1 MIHDLDCTLRTLLKR
16 ELPPSLAQQVDI
28 SFDAPDD
35 SFTPSSPAVNLFLY
49 DIQEN
54 RGLRQVEPLVGRQ
67 ENGMAV
73 KRRPPARVDCSYLV
87 TAWSADAENEH
98 MILGEVMQALL
109 RHPVIAAEFLQGM
122 LDAANM
128 PLPTAVLQPGR
139 LQSPGEFWQAM
150 GGKPRA
156 ALHYTVTLAV
166 PLEKELLPTPIT
178 TKAIINV
185 NDEESAL
192 VQVPNVVGEL
202 LDDAKETLTQLQLK
216 LHVTAKRKS
225 ERPANIILEQRPVA
239 GEAYST
245 GQAVAV
251 VIATQE

>member
-1 MIHDLDCTLRTLLKR
+1 MIHELDGTLRTLLER
-16 ELPPSLAQQVDI
+16 ELPSSLAPQVDI
-28 SFDAPDD
+28 SFDPPDSSFAP
-35 SFTPSSPAVNLFLY
+35 TNPAVNLFLY

-54 RGLRQVEPLVGRQ
+54 REMRRVEPLVERQ

-73 KRRPPARVDCSYLV
+73 KRRPPARVECSYLV
-87 TAWSADAENEH
+87 TAWSADTENEH

-109 RHPVIAAEFLQGM
+109 RHPVIAVEFLQGM
-122 LDAANM
+122 LATANM

-166 PLEKELLPTPIT
+166 PLEKEPLPTLIT

-185 NDEESAL
+185 NGEQSVL
-192 VQVPNVVGEL
+192 VQVPDVVGVL
-202 LDDAKETLTQLQLK
+202 LETAEKTLTQLQLK
-216 LHVTAKRKS
+216 LQVTAKRKS
-225 ERPANIILEQRPVA
+225 EQQANTILEQRPVA

-245 GQAVAV
+245 GHIVAV
-251 VIATQE
+251 VVATQE